1 MYISIRWLKVQESKE
16 VAITFET
23 IYEILRREKNKED
36 LQRVDNDF
44 FKDVLGYLKEKQQIY
59 NDSLKKTDLFS
70 ISEKENTSLQIQNIK
85 KILKELYDRR
95 EKKIIEMALIRS
107 KTKSNIIDTSNM
119 LEEEKALYNSL
130 IDVLNNYRENI
141 LNSIIEMKYISK
153 PVFIVEDTK
162 EEISPKSNLSVT
174 KLRFLEQVDAFIG
187 KELEEYGPFK
197 PNDVAYIPNELANI
211 VLNQGRAVKSE

>member
-1 MYISIRWLKVQESKE
+1 MQESKE

-36 LQRVDNDF
+36 LQKLEYSF
-44 FKDVLGYLKEKQQIY
+44 LKDVLDYLKEKQQIY

-70 ISEKENTSLQIQNIK
+70 ISERENTLLQIQNIK
-85 KILKELYDRR
+85 KLLKELYDRR

-107 KTKSNIIDTSNM
+107 KTKSNIINTSN
-119 LEEEKALYNSL
+119 LLDEEKELYNSL
-130 IDVLNNYRENI
+130 VSTLNNYRE
-141 LNSIIEMKYISK
+141 SIINSVIEMRDVK
-153 PVFIVEDTK
+153 PVFVVEEIK
-162 EEISPKSNLSVT
+162 EEISKIPELSVT
-174 KLRFLEQVDAFIG
+174 KIRFLEQVDTFIG

-211 VLNQGRAVKSE
+211 ILGQGKAVKIE